1 MEEVNLRFQHISE
14 QIFGCL
20 DNKSLASCKEVC
32 RSWNNFLDG
41 QKFLPARMIFETVT
55 KFQKV
60 GKSWLQVF
68 KKCNTKTIMDLRIAV
83 EHFYKELEITL
94 DTRNCIYINPF
105 INLLSLLSSNR
116 QLDLSPLHI
125 VAGYGQLTLFNEILQ
140 KVENKF
146 PLDGLGRS
154 TLHIA
159 AMNDRLNI
167 YESIVAIYGNISPH
181 ATTDPN
187 RMPINSTPLDTAANH
202 NSLNVC
208 RFIVENNPGKIA
220 WDNTSSWW
228 HGWTPLHTAA
238 FKGHKE
244 IYKIIMEVV
253 ADKNPVVQGFSPLHL
268 AAIEGKLE
276 MCRLILENVKD
287 KNPIGAQGQ
296 TPEDM
301 ARNMAECY
309 NQSDYIEI
317 MKLFSQNL

>member
-1 MEEVNLRFQHISE
+1 
-14 QIFGCL
+14 
-20 DNKSLASCKEVC
+20 
-32 RSWNNFLDG
+32 
-41 QKFLPARMIFETVT
+41 MIFENVT

-68 KKCNTKTIMDLRIAV
+68 KKCNTKTIIDLRIAV

-105 INLLSLLSSNR
+105 INLLSLLSNNR

-140 KVENKF
+140 NVENKF
-146 PLDGLGRS
+146 PLDGLDRS

-159 AMNDRLNI
+159 AMNDHLNI
-167 YESIVAIYGNISPH
+167 YESIVAIHGNISPH
-181 ATTDPN
+181 STIDLN

-220 WDNTSSWW
+220 LDNTSSWW

-238 FKGHKE
+238 FKGHSE

-276 MCRLILENVKD
+276 MCRLILENVND
-287 KNPIGAQGQ
+287 KNPVDNNGK
-296 TPEDM
+296 TPKDIAKE
-301 ARNMAECY
+301 Y
-309 NQSDYIEI
+309 NELEI
-317 MKLFSQNL
+317 VKLFS